1 MKKISLLIVIL
12 LSVQLAVAQTG
23 IGTNAP
29 NDAAALEID
38 SPDKGL
44 LLPRV
49 ALTGTDAAAPLG
61 AHVNGMLV
69 YNTATAGAGATAVTP
84 GLYYNQSGAW
94 QSIAPGDI
102 LPGTATLHNTLRWNG
117 TAWVESNGITND
129 GAGAVVVD
137 GELTVDGAAHN
148 NAAFNAGAGTAIDFA
163 QSNFAYTTAN
173 AGDAPF
179 TLSNLKDGGAYT
191 LAVQGTTAGT
201 ATFTAT
207 GFTFKSKDAA
217 TATDANSH
225 TIYSFIVLGTTV
237 YYTQVT
243 GL

>member
-49 ALTGTDAAAPLG
+49 ALTGTDAATPLG

-94 QSIAPGDI
+94 QSIAPGDNV
-102 LPGTATLHNTLRWNG
+102 LPGTATLHNTLRWDG
-117 TAWVESNGITND
+117 SAWVESNGISND
-129 GAGAVVVD
+129 GAGAVVVNT
-137 GELTVDGAAHN
+137 ELTVNGAAHN
-148 NAAFNAGAGTAIDFA
+148 NAAYDAGAGTTIDFA
-163 QSNFAYTTAN
+163 QSNFAYTTAS
-173 AGDAPF
+173 AGAF

-191 LAVQGTTAGT
+191 LAVQGATAGT
-201 ATFTAT
+201 ASFTAT
-207 GFTFKSKDAA
+207 GFTFMSKDAA
-217 TATDANSH
+217 TATEAGTH

>member
-29 NDAAALEID
+29 NDAAALEIN

-49 ALTGTDAAAPLG
+49 VLTGTDAAAPLG
-61 AHVNGMLV
+61 AHVDGMLV
-69 YNTATAGAGATAVTP
+69 YNTATAGAGDTAVTP
-84 GLYYNQSGAW
+84 GLYYNQGSTW

-102 LPGTATLHNTLRWNG
+102 LPGTATPDNTLRWDG
-117 TAWVESNGITND
+117 TAWVESNTITNN
-129 GAGAVVVD
+129 GINAIVVG

-148 NAAFNAGAGTAIDFA
+148 NAAYDAGAGTTIDFA
-163 QSNFAYTTAN
+163 QSNFAYTTAS
-173 AGDAPF
+173 AGPF
-179 TLSNLKDGGAYT
+179 LLNNLKDGGAYT
-191 LAVQGTTAGT
+191 LAVQGATSGT
-201 ATFTAT
+201 ASFSGL

-217 TATDANSH
+217 TATEAGTHS
-225 TIYSFIVLGTTV
+225 IYSFIVLGTTV

>member
-29 NDAAALEID
+29 NDAAALEIN

-84 GLYYNQSGAW
+84 GLYYNQGGAW
-94 QSIAPGDI
+94 KSIAPGDI
-102 LPGTATLHNTLRWNG
+102 LPGTATTDNTLRWDG
-117 TAWVESNGITND
+117 SAWVESNTITNNGVD
-129 GAGAVVVD
+129 AVVVSA
-137 GELTVDGAAHN
+137 ELTVDGAAHN
-148 NAAFNAGAGTAIDFA
+148 NEAFDAGAGTTIDFA
-163 QSNFAYTTAN
+163 ESNFAYTTAS
-173 AGDAPF
+173 AGAF
-179 TLSNLKDGGAYT
+179 TLNNLKDGGAYT
-191 LAVQGTTAGT
+191 LAVQGATSGT
-201 ATFTAT
+201 STFTAT
-207 GFTFKSKDAA
+207 GFTFMSKDAA
-217 TATDANSH
+217 TATDADSH

-243 GL
+243 GI